1 MLRGRYDLNAAY
13 KNEQLSLGLLPTEDQ
28 LGNVCILFMYVI
40 YSSTQRKFALALR
53 RFPDWQVSGH
63 N

>member
-1 MLRGRYDLNAAY
+1 MPRGRHDLNAAY

-40 YSSTQRKFALALR
+40 YSSTQKNFALTLR